1 MEGNTRWE
9 IGFDRACN
17 HIHRRALCRHDQM
30 NAARPRH
37 LCKALNASFDLF
49 ACNHHQIGHF
59 VHDHDNER
67 HDLGLELFGFED
79 GLTRI
84 LVKARLDSALEHF
97 AFGQSIA
104 HAAIIAFD
112 IAHPHFRHF
121 AITLFHLTHDPF
133 QSDNRLLGVSHNGA
147 EKMRNAVINRQ
158 FQHLGVNHDHATFF
172 RAQFIQ
178 QREDHGVNRHRFPRA
193 CGARNQQMRHLGEIG
208 HNRFAADF
216 LTQSQRQLV
225 IAIAKIAARQ
235 DFAQNHLFAVQIGQF
250 DADHRATWN
259 G

>member
-1 MEGNTRWE
+1 
-9 IGFDRACN
+9 
-17 HIHRRALCRHDQM
+17 M

-79 GLTRI
+79 RLTRI

-121 AITLFHLTHDPF
+121 AIDVNGFTTTTLAVNIRVPVWSNGQGVGLLTR
-133 QSDNRLLGVSHNGA
+133 RLRVPVPPCA
-147 EKMRNAVINRQ
+147 
-158 FQHLGVNHDHATFF
+158 DHA
-172 RAQFIQ
+172 
-178 QREDHGVNRHRFPRA
+178 
-193 CGARNQQMRHLGEIG
+193 
-208 HNRFAADF
+208 
-216 LTQSQRQLV
+216 
-225 IAIAKIAARQ
+225 
-235 DFAQNHLFAVQIGQF
+235 
-250 DADHRATWN
+250 
-259 G
+259 